1 MSLITG
7 QAPSAKY
14 IWIQP
19 STAEALIP
27 MAGDVSV
34 NIGVYACA
42 ILANP
47 EITLPAKYT
56 LIQTETVSHEGV
68 VKTWSE
74 VTGKKAEY
82 VQTSMS
88 VFAKLFGNM
97 GRELAHQ
104 CMWFE
109 DVQGWGALRMGLLT
123 AKDLGIDEDELVGLK
138 ECLGRLQAH
147 LS

>member
-1 MSLITG
+1 
-7 QAPSAKY
+7 
-14 IWIQP
+14 
-19 STAEALIP
+19 

-56 LIQTETVSHEGV
+56 LIETETVSHEGV
-68 VKTWSE
+68 VKAWSQ

-82 VQTSMS
+82 VQASMS
-88 VFAKLFGNM
+88 LFAKLFGNM
-97 GRELAHQ
+97 GRELANQ
-104 CMWFE
+104 CIWFE
-109 DVQGWGALRMGLLT
+109 DLQGWGALRKGLLT
-123 AKDLGIDEDELVGLK
+123 AKDLGIDENKLVGLK
-138 ECLGRLQAH
+138 GCLERLKAH